1 MAAHNLSYVAACSA
15 AYPLDLF
22 DKIRKCVDM
31 PGTKYIHIHIPCPPG
46 WDMTRDTESKSA
58 GLPWKQDIMTSTR

>member
-31 PGTKYIHIHIPCPPG
+31 PGTKYIHIHILARRAG
-46 WDMTRDTESKSA
+46 DMIRDTGSRSA
-58 GLPWKQDIMTSTR
+58 GLP